1 MGTATINMPALG
13 VPEGE
18 KQAGQRV
25 DFKPTKFDLAIETKG
40 YLLLWERA
48 MVCPC
53 APVADQTEQP
63 DPNCDVCKGR
73 GWTYFG
79 PSEAQDLSEY
89 ELTDLQEKMRE
100 DSGGSIIRGVTH
112 TIGSNPDPVN
122 ILSNWV
128 EGSAMLTVRNE
139 NRLGY
144 YDRITLL
151 DAEIVFSEHIKAD
164 GGTVLPTRYPV
175 VGVNQLRSVSQV
187 YEQET
192 DFDLNLGE
200 ISWRSGYEPDE
211 DTHLA
216 LHYICHPTYLVITHP
231 HAARVTSQLFKTP
244 TPKAPTGGPRQLP
257 VQAIIRYE
265 FLPEP
270 S

>member
-1 MGTATINMPALG
+1 MPTIEMKPELG

-25 DFKPTKFDLAIETKG
+25 DFKSKKFELLIETKG

-53 APVADQTEQP
+53 APVAAQTEQP
-63 DPNCDVCKGR
+63 DPNCELCEGR

-79 PSEAQDLSEY
+79 PSSPQDITGY
-89 ELTDLQEKMRE
+89 ELTDLQEQMRE
-100 DSGGSIIRGVTH
+100 DTGGAIIRGITT
-112 TIGSNPDPVN
+112 TIGSNPNPVD

-128 EGSAMLTVRNE
+128 EGSAMLTVRHA

-151 DAEIVFSEHIKAD
+151 DGQIVFSEQIKAD
-164 GGTVLPTRYPV
+164 GSAVLPTRYPV
-175 VGVNQLRSVSQV
+175 VGVNQLRSIDTV
-187 YEQET
+187 YEEDT
-192 DFDLNLGE
+192 HFEVNLGV
-200 ISWRSGYEPDE
+200 ISWRPGHIPTEETYV
-211 DTHLA
+211 A

-231 HAARVTSQLFKTP
+231 HAARVTSQLFKTL
-244 TPKAPTGGPRQLP
+244 TPKTPTGDPQQLP
-257 VQAIIRYE
+257 VQAVIRYE